1 MYLILPRLIF
11 CFCSELR
18 KKVSEQ
24 TAAKEALQA
33 AYASVQRDYDD
44 LEEAAIAAC
53 QAIEGEGGASGSSL
67 ASRLRSLGNR
77 VSERL
82 KGALRL
88 GVQKALG
95 VVSTHYVIDFEH
107 LATGY
112 IIPDGDDDAKV
123 KAMEQADTSAEGA
136 ATTLAGLFKGDLF
149 PDAADDGDE
158 GERSEGAGNN
168 L

>member
-1 MYLILPRLIF
+1 M
-11 CFCSELR
+11 
-18 KKVSEQ
+18 
-24 TAAKEALQA
+24 
-33 AYASVQRDYDD
+33 
-44 LEEAAIAAC
+44 EEAIVAVC
-53 QAIEGEGGASGSSL
+53 QAVEGEGGASGSSL
-67 ASRLRSLGNR
+67 ASRLRSLGDR

-95 VVSTHYVIDFEH
+95 VVSTHYVIDFEL

-123 KAMEQADTSAEGA
+123 EAMEQADTSAEGA